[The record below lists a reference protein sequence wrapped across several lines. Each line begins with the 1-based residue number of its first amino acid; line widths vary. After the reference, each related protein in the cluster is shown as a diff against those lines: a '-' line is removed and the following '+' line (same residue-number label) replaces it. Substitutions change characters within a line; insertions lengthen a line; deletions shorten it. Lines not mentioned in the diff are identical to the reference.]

1 MLSKAT
7 DRKFEPVHASY
18 SNVYEKYM
26 CSSAAMFLKPY
37 IDAGQMM
44 WDYTNG

>member
-7 DRKFEPVHASY
+7 DRKFVPVRASY
-18 SNVYEKYM
+18 SRVYEKYM
-26 CSSAAMFLKPY
+26 CSSAAMLPKPY

-44 WDYTNG
+44 LVYTDG